1 MKKNKILIILLILVL
16 LLGWFLGWIS
26 NKNSWIAYS
35 AEIKFGVWEII
46 YYIAAVITAFGTL
59 GAVFVA
65 LFKDKIIR
73 LFSRPDLVLEMNDD
87 NCFCEDVDSEQQN
100 PSSSKYQSL
109 LNITNKGNVVAP
121 GCEVYIASVR
131 YKKVKKRI
139 SKTLLIPN
147 QSIG

>member
-1 MKKNKILIILLILVL
+1 M
-16 LLGWFLGWIS
+16 
-26 NKNSWIAYS
+26 
-35 AEIKFGVWEII
+35 
-46 YYIAAVITAFGTL
+46 